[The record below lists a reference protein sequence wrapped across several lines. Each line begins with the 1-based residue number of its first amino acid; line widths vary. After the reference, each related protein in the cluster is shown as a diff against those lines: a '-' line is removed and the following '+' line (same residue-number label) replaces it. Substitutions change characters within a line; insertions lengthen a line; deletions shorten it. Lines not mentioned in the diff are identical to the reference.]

1 MKKLFVLILA
11 FLSITLAALATWPEA
26 GKIRLTNGSMLGY
39 DQASATWRP
48 VAIGTNGALPIEF
61 SSTIGTATIDPNT
74 PPTTNLMTS
83 VSVTSSA
90 ANVVSIV
97 NRKSISVFNTSTT
110 DICWASLDAGTA
122 SAAVNAS
129 IPIPPLG
136 YITTELAA
144 AKVLSLVASVSLTA
158 VVYQDGY

>member
-1 MKKLFVLILA
+1 M
-11 FLSITLAALATWPEA
+11 
-26 GKIRLTNGSMLGY
+26 IRLLTVVFMLTAIVSMAQVPSPSTPQILLEDGNVVG
-39 DQASATWRP
+39 ATHPMP
-48 VAIGTNGALPIEF
+48 VM
-61 SSTIGTATIDPNT
+61 SSTTIGTATIDPNT
-74 PPTTNLMTS
+74 PPTKNLMTS

-90 ANVVSIV
+90 ANVASLV

-110 DICWASLDAGTA
+110 DTCWASLDAGTA
-122 SAAVNAS
+122 SATVNAS

-136 YITTELAA
+136 YITTELAS

>member
-1 MKKLFVLILA
+1 MYKSFLLSFLLI
-11 FLSITLAALATWPEA
+11 ATSVA
-26 GKIRLTNGSMLGY
+26 
-39 DQASATWRP
+39 ASAQVPSPSTPQILLDDGNIVGATHPMP
-48 VAIGTNGALPIEF
+48 VT
-61 SSTIGTATIDPNT
+61 SSATIGTATIDPNT

-83 VSVTSSA
+83 VSVTNTA
-90 ANVVSIV
+90 ANVTSIV

-122 SAAVNAS
+122 SATVNAS

-136 YITTELAA
+136 YITTELAS

>member
-1 MKKLFVLILA
+1 MYKSFLFSVLLIAVSIAAFAQVPSPSTPQIL
-11 FLSITLAALATWPEA
+11 LEDGNVVGATHP
-26 GKIRLTNGSMLGY
+26 M
-39 DQASATWRP
+39 P
-48 VAIGTNGALPIEF
+48 VM
-61 SSTIGTATIDPNT
+61 SSTTIGTATIDPNT

-90 ANVVSIV
+90 ANVTSI
-97 NRKSISVFNTSTT
+97 
-110 DICWASLDAGTA
+110 DAAVA

-136 YITTELAA
+136 FITTGLAS
-144 AKVLSLVASVSLTA
+144 AKGLSLVASVSLTA